1 MSLRAR
7 LAIAF
12 SLVVA
17 LGVAA
22 ASTASY
28 IATRAEL
35 EESVE
40 DFLRARSR
48 ELADGA
54 RSFPQN
60 SGDRAGRP
68 PPPPLPFDPDAITQT
83 LDPSGDI
90 IANTGGELPVDDA
103 DRAIASLGRGSP
115 KRMRDVV
122 IDGESFR
129 MITEHIAGGGAVQV
143 ARSLEEIEDVLAD
156 LRNRALLI
164 GLGLSIV
171 AAGAGWF
178 VASRTTR
185 PLRSLTDSA
194 ERIAQTQDLTTPT
207 DVDGTDEVGRLASSF
222 DEMLAA
228 LADSKEQQRRLIQDA
243 GHELRTPLTTLRANI
258 ELLQRA
264 PDLEEPARSDL
275 LNAIR
280 SELAE
285 LNTLFTELIE
295 LATDARA
302 ETPLQATELDDP
314 AERALDVFRSRS
326 SREVEASFSGGIV
339 LGDAEL
345 LERVV
350 ANLLGN
356 ADKFS
361 PTGTTIAL
369 VVDGG
374 TVVVQDRGP
383 GIAVSERS
391 RVFDRFYRSE
401 NARTFPGSGLGLA
414 IVKQIV
420 DRHEGTVHVAE
431 SPWGGA
437 EVGFT
442 LPLLARS
449 R

>member
-28 IATRAEL
+28 IATRTEL

-60 SGDRAGRP
+60 SGDPAGRP

-103 DRAIASLGRGSP
+103 DRAIASSGRGSP

-194 ERIAQTQDLTTPT
+194 ERIAQTQDLTTPI

-361 PTGTTIAL
+361 PAGTTIAL